1 MKLAQDVAVIEGSPS
16 YACPILIHHAW
27 FIHSE
32 LHWKIRQEITNIPT
46 ACGHTIAHRKWKETK
61 LQPGTARPGNR
72 LGYCLVSSHFLRA
85 ILCPKAVHNFAF
97 FIHVCPLFSSD
108 PVWRIL
114 YPMLKDSELY
124 RAFHQNKVWIWNDYV
139 LKYVHQKSCRRMSD
153 SRTSYIS
160 SVTISASANNFL
172 SW

>member
-1 MKLAQDVAVIEGSPS
+1 MAHRKWRETKQEPSMLPGPAVPGCSLVSFHFLWAILCPQAVQFFGQFPVDIWWLLHSFAQET
-16 YACPILIHHAW
+16 HH
-27 FIHSE
+27 
-32 LHWKIRQEITNIPT
+32 IPT

-139 LKYVHQKSCRRMSD
+139 SKVLQKD
-153 SRTSYIS
+153 
-160 SVTISASANNFL
+160 V
-172 SW
+172 